1 MADYRDHHATIFL
14 PPWVAEPVEA
24 VRRAWDPAM
33 AAQIA
38 AHVTLA
44 YPQEVPAMDLLVARL
59 RATGAAVAPF
69 RLRLGA
75 LSCFGRPEDGVYIG
89 VEDTAGTYCRV
100 RDDLLHPPFRPV
112 AFPPHVT
119 LVHPRTSSRGR
130 EFWERGGYQ
139 IRRIEFTVGEIGI
152 TAFDG
157 TKWTTLETFPL
168 GQRRS

>member
-1 MADYRDHHATIFL
+1 MAGFRDHHATIFL
-14 PPWVAEPVEA
+14 PRAAAEPIEA

-44 YPQEVPAMDLLVARL
+44 YPQEAPAVDLLVERL
-59 RATGAAVAPF
+59 RAACAAAAPF

-75 LSCFGRPEDGVYIG
+75 LGCFDGPEGGVYVGI
-89 VEDTAGTYCRV
+89 
-100 RDDLLHPPFRPV
+100 DDLDGGYAGLRREVLTPPFRPV
-112 AFPPHVT
+112 SFPPHAT

-130 EFWERGGYQ
+130 EFWEQRPYAE
-139 IRRIEFTVGEIGI
+139 REVVFSVEEIAV

-157 TKWTTLETFPL
+157 TQWAVLDVFPL
-168 GQRRS
+168 GHGG